1 MIKLC
6 WMEYVLCLSLTSS
19 LQLKASASPTL
30 LFHERVEPMPFI
42 GTMQTPC
49 DYDDMIEMMSMEMM
63 TMPIIGTRHPVMV
76 VVVVMMILMMMMMM
90 MMVMMTIA
98 LIITRVTLGLDD
110 AFASIV
116 LQLL

>member
-30 LFHERVEPMPFI
+30 LFHESVEPMPFI

-49 DYDDMIEMMSMEMM
+49 DYDDMVEMMSMEIM
-63 TMPIIGTRHPVMV
+63 TMPIIGTRHPV
-76 VVVVMMILMMMMMM
+76 VVVMMMMMMMMM